1 MIKEKLEKEEFEKEE
16 FELVDIEEK
25 WYNNVYE
32 LANGYK
38 QLDADKELTEKQMKT
53 VLRHIQLIS
62 DAYVSLYEEKK

>member
-1 MIKEKLEKEEFEKEE
+1 MVKEELAKDDI
-16 FELVDIEEK
+16 ELVDIEKK

>member
-1 MIKEKLEKEEFEKEE
+1 MVKEELAKDDI
-16 FELVDIEEK
+16 ELVDIEEK

-38 QLDADKELTEKQMKT
+38 QLDADKELTENQMKT

>member
-32 LANGYK
+32 LANG
-38 QLDADKELTEKQMKT
+38 
-53 VLRHIQLIS
+53 
-62 DAYVSLYEEKK
+62 